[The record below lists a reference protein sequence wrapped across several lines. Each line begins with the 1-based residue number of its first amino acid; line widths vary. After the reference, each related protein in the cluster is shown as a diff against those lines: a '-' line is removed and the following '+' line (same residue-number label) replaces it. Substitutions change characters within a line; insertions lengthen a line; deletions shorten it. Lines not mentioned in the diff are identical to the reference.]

1 MFEAKSGKFAK
12 EMTRWSKGN
21 LCFMPLMN
29 FFQSKGPV
37 DTMNVLQHIMYSD
50 EAYND
55 IIYGTEFM

>member
-1 MFEAKSGKFAK
+1 MFGVKSVKLTK

-37 DTMNVLQHIMYSD
+37 DTMNVLQPVMYSD